1 MSLFLYR
8 SRLQWEGYH
17 GVAKHDGV
25 LLELRSCPQ
34 FLPDARVVAVDYA
47 PEVHVATVQL
57 YAEPHR
63 DMTPAES
70 NLCRDLLERM
80 ARNARE
86 SLHATE

>member
-17 GVAKHDGV
+17 GVAKHEGV
-25 LLELRSCPQ
+25 LIELRSCPQ
-34 FLPDARVVAVDYA
+34 FIPGMRISAVDFA

-57 YAEPHR
+57 FGEPHR
-63 DMTPAES
+63 DMATSEIH
-70 NLCRDLLERM
+70 LCQDLLERM

-86 SLHATE
+86 SLNAPE